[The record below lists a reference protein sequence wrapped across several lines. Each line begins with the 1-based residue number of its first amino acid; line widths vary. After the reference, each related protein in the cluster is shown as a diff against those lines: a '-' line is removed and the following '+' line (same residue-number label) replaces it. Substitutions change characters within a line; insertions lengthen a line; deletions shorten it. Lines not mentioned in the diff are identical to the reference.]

1 MGLGLVSGCVGGL
14 GWFNGWMDG
23 WMGAKGGGIVNKTMR
38 QVARKET
45 EANGRTDLGGGGG
58 GGG

>member
-14 GWFNGWMDG
+14 GWFNDGWMDG
-23 WMGAKGGGIVNKTMR
+23 AKDGGIVNKTMR